1 MTMTP
6 QDKYDSDRW
15 FVIRKIKERELYNS
29 PASSNEVRYYIEV
42 TPFSKFEEHPPSAQI
57 SILRQLVNEGAIEIL
72 HEENKT
78 GYGAY
83 FFFIL
88 RIVHSKLDELYLSY
102 EKSIGYKKD
111 EQTEPIESSISP
123 IQKIEIIGGKL
134 GIEGLEKGFET
145 IAKANKEERKNKFPH
160 KLPAGTEWKNF
171 IIQFTNENEVF
182 IQVNRFKH
190 NANCSEMGF
199 ADNRFSNPQPNAG
212 WIFLWVLARYN
223 GELAIKDPD
232 AKDIYKKQKSLVSE
246 VLKSYFSMESD
257 PFYPYQETKS
267 YKTRFTLL
275 PPPEEAENTK
285 HQPPQ
290 KEVEQDSVDEE
301 IRQFF
306 NEQAPQVYDEKE
318 W

>member
-1 MTMTP
+1 MTP
-6 QDKYDSDRW
+6 QEKYDSDRW
-15 FVIRKIKERELYNS
+15 FVMRKIKEQELYNS
-29 PASSNEVRYYIEV
+29 PASSGEVRYYIEV

-57 SILRQLVNEGAIEIL
+57 SILRQLASEGVIEIL

-83 FFFIL
+83 FFFTL
-88 RIVHSKLDELYLSY
+88 RVIRPKFDELYLSY

-111 EQTEPIESSISP
+111 VETEPAESSASP
-123 IQKIEIIGGKL
+123 VQKIEIIGGKL
-134 GIEGLEKGFET
+134 GIEGLEKGLET
-145 IAKANKEERKNKFPH
+145 IAKANREEKKNKFPH

-171 IIQFTNENEVF
+171 IIQFVNKNEIF

-190 NANCSEMGF
+190 SANYSEMGF
-199 ADNRFSNPQPNAG
+199 ADNRFNNPQPNAG
-212 WIFLWVLARYN
+212 WTFLWVLAKFN
-223 GELAIKDPD
+223 GELTIKDQG
-232 AKDIYKKQKSLVSE
+232 AKDTYKKQKSLVSE
-246 VLKSYFSMESD
+246 ALKSYFSMESD

-275 PPPEEAENTK
+275 SPPEEAENIK
-285 HQPPQ
+285 HRPPQ
-290 KEVEQDSVDEE
+290 KEIEQDSVDEE

-306 NEQAPQVYDEKE
+306 NEHAPQVYDEKE